1 MLKKISIITPSFNQG
16 EYIEDAIKSV
26 IDQKNVLIEHIIIDG
41 GSSDNTTEIL
51 KKYNH
56 LKWVSE
62 KDRGQTH
69 ALNKALELTT
79 GDIIGWLNADDYYEK
94 NIFEKVVNELKK
106 KDVNFVYGNFNYVN
120 KSKQIIRQRK
130 VKNIFFLSKKII
142 SKFICFV
149 PSVTFFINKNDLK
162 NIKFDERM
170 EYTMDKDFFAN
181 LINNNLNPKKIN
193 LILSNFRLHGANKFE
208 MKNDKLSKDFRYS
221 EGIQIFNKYTKYKI
235 PNNIIGKFIYSSFQK
250 IIIILNYISNFF
262 IK

>member
-16 EYIEDAIKSV
+16 EYIEDNIKSV
-26 IDQKNVLIEHIIIDG
+26 LHQKNVLVEHIIIDG
-41 GSSDNTTEIL
+41 GSTDKTLEIF
-51 KKYNH
+51 KKYDH

-79 GDIIGWLNADDYYEK
+79 GDIVGWLNADDYYEK

-106 KDVNFVYGNFNYVN
+106 KNVNFVYGNFNYVN
-120 KSKQIIRQRK
+120 KSKEIIKLQK
-130 VKNIFFLSKKII
+130 TKKNFFLSKKII
-142 SKFICFV
+142 SKFICFI
-149 PSVTFFINKNDLK
+149 PSVTFFINKKDLK
-162 NIKFDERM
+162 DIKLDERM

-193 LILSNFRLHGANKFE
+193 LILSNFRLHGANKLE
-208 MKNDKLSKDFRYS
+208 MKNDKLSKNFRYT

-235 PNNIIGKFIYSSFQK
+235 PNNTMGKFIYSSIQK
-250 IIIILNYISNFF
+250 IIIILNYVSNFF

>member
-120 KSKQIIRQRK
+120 KSKKIIKQRK

-142 SKFICFV
+142 SKFICFI
-149 PSVTFFINKNDLK
+149 PSVTFFINKKDLK
-162 NIKFDERM
+162 DIKLDERM

-193 LILSNFRLHGANKFE
+193 LILSNFRLHGANKLE
-208 MKNDKLSKDFRYS
+208 MKNDKLSKNFRYS